1 MNYKKVKLLFF
12 ITLLSFS
19 ISMINNAFGQVKI
32 EESYG
37 SGKNVFTLATGSPG
51 ELGLLKELGEAFGKK
66 YNAKLNWIKAGSGES
81 MKMLKEKQ
89 ADMIMVHAV
98 TAEKNAIKEGWAVKR
113 VLIGS
118 NEFFIVGPADDPAG
132 ISKAA
137 NAADAYKMISSKK
150 IKFFSRGDN
159 SGTHK
164 KEESIWK
171 AAGITPSG
179 SWYIVT
185 GEFMTATLKK
195 ANDQKGYFMTDSS
208 TWVAEWKSV
217 PNLKILFKGDKALI
231 NTYHTLVQPDGATP
245 GAKTASAFVDFVSSK
260 EGQQII
266 RSYGKALYGEAL
278 YNDQEYAKKYD
289 E

>member
-1 MNYKKVKLLFF
+1 MIHKPFKILLFISF
-12 ITLLSFS
+12 ISFS
-19 ISMINNAFGQVKI
+19 FAMINTASGQVKV

-51 ELGLLKELGEAFGKK
+51 ELGLLKELGQAFGKK

-81 MKMLKEKQ
+81 LKMLKDKQ
-89 ADMIMVHAV
+89 ADMIMVHAIE
-98 TAEKNAIKEGWAVKR
+98 AEKKAIKEGWAVKR

-137 NAADAYKMISSKK
+137 SAIEAYKMIASKK

-171 AAGITPSG
+171 STGITPSG
-179 SWYIVT
+179 EWYIVT

-245 GAKTASAFVDFVSSK
+245 GAKTASEFVDFVASK

-266 RSYGKALYGEAL
+266 RSYGKAQHGEAL